1 MPETVWDS
9 NQGTL
14 TVYISKAKDLPNLS
28 KLDKQNVM
36 LRLRVAHMTRESQVL
51 FRAGQNPHFDYLEK
65 FDMTPDVRPSMQV
78 EVYSER
84 RKKPPIQIG
93 RCEVDLLNGIRA
105 DPKEGYCKWYE
116 LKNVENDFA
125 GIIFIELTFEPS
137 VHMMEHSLNDSKR
150 MDPLEAS
157 LLTRAVPPLP
167 TTNLPPLPED
177 TLGTTRGVPSR
188 EKFSRSLP
196 VGQHHGT
203 NITDRFAVSGTGSY
217 VHGSAMRQVTPN
229 LGQLKRMQDTP
240 PERLPFLPERSS
252 KSVFAPNFTS
262 SVNTTST
269 SASAETKI
277 TAVSSTTED
286 TRFHFANLKKLK
298 ERINI
303 FNNPN
308 ASRNNVDTDSDNT
321 VDIEALQKAIG
332 VVAPSSDEENSDTE
346 PVRPSNG
353 SREVV
358 THQRDDDRR
367 ISGQRRRRRRRSNLL
382 DDRTERVPSKLVT
395 QPALPQLPSESQRK
409 RSSVPNGSIYS
420 GIHSPKLPPLP
431 PIPASSMSSHPQGR
445 TRSNSPIRRKPPPM
459 FE

>member
-65 FDMTPDVRPSMQV
+65 FDITPDVRPSMQV

-137 VHMMEHSLNDSKR
+137 VHMTGQSLNTSKR

-167 TTNLPPLPED
+167 TANLPPLPED
-177 TLGTTRGVPSR
+177 TLESTHEMGSR

-196 VGQHHGT
+196 VGQHRGP
-203 NITDRFAVSGTGSY
+203 NVADRFAVSSTGSY

-229 LGQLKRMQDTP
+229 LGHLKKMRDTP

-252 KSVFAPNFTS
+252 KSVFSPNFAS
-262 SVNTTST
+262 SVNTTATSGST
-269 SASAETKI
+269 ETKI

-286 TRFHFANLKKLK
+286 TRFHFANLRKLK

-303 FNNPN
+303 FKNPN
-308 ASRNNVDTDSDNT
+308 ASRNNADTDGDNT

-332 VVAPSSDEENSDTE
+332 VVAPSSDEEQSDTE
-346 PVRPSNG
+346 PVRPPSG
-353 SREVV
+353 DHETV
-358 THQRDDDRR
+358 TQQGDYNRR
-367 ISGQRRRRRRRSNLL
+367 TSRRRSDLL
-382 DDRTERVPSKLVT
+382 DGRNERAASKLVT
-395 QPALPQLPSESQRK
+395 QPALPRLPSESRRK
-409 RSSVPNGSIYS
+409 RSSVQNESIYS

-431 PIPASSMSSHPQGR
+431 PIPTTSISSRPQGR
-445 TRSNSPIRRKPPPM
+445 TRSTSPIRRKPPQM